1 MGMPAIRRH
10 WTTNEVR
17 DLIDESRPWP
27 RYELIGGELIVSP
40 APGTLHQLIIGEL
53 FRLLADYVEREGI
66 GVTLMSPADLELAPG
81 NITQPDIFV
90 VPGNVLPD
98 EARTPSWTDVSEL
111 LLAVETLSP
120 SSIRYDRIVKRD
132 YYLDAGVPDYW
143 VVDWDARF
151 VERWSPERPTPH
163 VDREALVWH
172 PSGASEPLVVSLPEF
187 FTRVGRMW
195 RRN

>member
-40 APGTLHQLIIGEL
+40 APGTIHQLIVGEL

-81 NITQPDIFV
+81 NITQPEIFV

-98 EARTPSWTDVSEL
+98 EARTPSWTDVSAL

-143 VVDWDARF
+143 VVDRDRLVFFRLARF
-151 VERWSPERPTPH
+151 
-163 VDREALVWH
+163 
-172 PSGASEPLVVSLPEF
+172 SGAHAHDRQLLAVRTHRHASRAGKPRIVEPA
-187 FTRVGRMW
+187 
-195 RRN
+195 